1 MFKDKKDKTSNGSI
15 ILNSKPSI
23 FAHGRK
29 AFVDILIIL
38 IILIFLRDFLDI
50 VYRIQVN
57 TIGYTSFPIIGILS
71 LFAVF
76 IVLLF
81 ILRAIWVLASWYSI
95 SYIISTRGV
104 TLKKGVL
111 SQKEY
116 FIPYYH
122 IQDIRVSKSIMG
134 RVFGYEDIELFS
146 GHDNTKIVLS
156 SVYKREEVYET
167 IQDKINSLVYNA
179 DNHNNLD
186 YNQSIK
192 PNHYDLR
199 DYREG
204 SEFRPYDENLPYD
217 NLRHGYDEGYN
228 SPSRYNSSP
237 KNYQNPNEPRKYN
250 LDDYYEDDDGV
261 NYHQKDMDNEYY
273 LKRNNNPYMSDL
285 ENNYNS
291 YDNVEYN
298 KYDAR
303 SGHDYQYRGD
313 NINREDN
320 LRSGKNR
327 SNHSANSQF
336 SNLNFYNE
344 SREENRLYGEYNNSI
359 SRTSDNELKSEVD
372 RALERLDG
380 KNPNSSKRFRP
391 YEDKVDSY
399 KPSPYKNN
407 LYSKDNVESR
417 FYDGESG
424 DEGYIG
430 NNKSSHS
437 KNYNKEYKNNSYN
450 KENYNYDNKK
460 QGKSK
465 DKLSIIERHSKK
477 FK

>member
-38 IILIFLRDFLDI
+38 MVLIFLRDFLDI

-204 SEFRPYDENLPYD
+204 SEFRPYE
-217 NLRHGYDEGYN
+217 
-228 SPSRYNSSP
+228 
-237 KNYQNPNEPRKYN
+237 
-250 LDDYYEDDDGV
+250 
-261 NYHQKDMDNEYY
+261 DMDNEYY
-273 LKRNNNPYMSDL
+273 LKRNNNPYRSDL

-344 SREENRLYGEYNNSI
+344 SREENRPYGEYNNSI

-391 YEDKVDSY
+391 YENKVDSY
-399 KPSPYKNN
+399 KPSQYKNN

-437 KNYNKEYKNNSYN
+437 KNYNKEYKNNSYD